1 MMTEMLDCQAV
12 MAELWDYLDQELTPD
27 RMALIS
33 AHLAKCGR
41 CFPQLKF
48 RERFLRTLE
57 QARAEPGASAPLRER
72 VVRALDAEGLTNPG

>member
-1 MMTEMLDCQAV
+1 MTEMLDCGAV

-41 CFPQLKF
+41 CFPQLQF

-57 QARAEPGASAPLRER
+57 QAKSEAGASAPLRER
-72 VVRALDAEGLTNPG
+72 VLRALEAEGLSGPG